1 MKLNMTTDY
10 ATRILLY
17 LANKSDIA
25 NSEEISFNSGIS
37 KQYVLKIMNTLV
49 DSGMIDKRRGRKGGY
64 FWGKHPEDISL
75 YDIVLLLEGPCGI
88 DEIAE
93 NAKDARGDT
102 RPISYVH
109 DFYNSLKQQIICEL
123 KSQTLDKI
131 ILNSKL

>member
-64 FWGKHPEDISL
+64 FWVSILRISV
-75 YDIVLLLEGPCGI
+75 YM
-88 DEIAE
+88 
-93 NAKDARGDT
+93 T
-102 RPISYVH
+102 S
-109 DFYNSLKQQIICEL
+109 FYF
-123 KSQTLDKI
+123 
-131 ILNSKL
+131 